1 MWGPLNPV
9 SGLRAIRPCTGHVG
23 CTQAPLLLG
32 PWLSQAVRVPGAA
45 GGHSSTRP
53 GLRFCNYNP
62 SEIAEQV
69 MPAGSSKS
77 DSVTWD
83 VGVKGSLADTQH
95 GGLHHRRRGRARP
108 EPPGPPTVRP
118 EPARPAPAGAR
129 LQGASPGRAGRCR
142 GAAETRLPQP
152 PRLRPAA
159 HAHEV
164 STGLRGGL
172 VAPRGELEL

>member
-1 MWGPLNPV
+1 MYLLYDRNLETPVRMWGPLNPV

-83 VGVKGSLADTQH
+83 MGVKGSLADTQH

-129 LQGASPGRAGRCR
+129 ACRVPVQAGRADAEGPRKRASP
-142 GAAETRLPQP
+142 
-152 PRLRPAA
+152 
-159 HAHEV
+159 
-164 STGLRGGL
+164 S
-172 VAPRGELEL
+172 PRG